1 MKIQRSL
8 GYLGA
13 LIIGGLIVYSLR
25 SFYID
30 RIRGEKKTTRISH
43 VDRKDILY
51 DKLQTHVMFVSGK
64 TLLFSKASFSYHTF
78 HDRLGKKQLA
88 S

>member
-51 DKLQTHVMFVSGK
+51 DKLQIILNMIPLKLEYNKSEKH
-64 TLLFSKASFSYHTF
+64 
-78 HDRLGKKQLA
+78 
-88 S
+88 